1 MVELSSLKRIELRD
15 VWPNEARD
23 FTPWLAENIDQLSD
37 VLGMDLEVETTE
49 AEVGAFSLDVLA
61 RDLGSDRPVVIEN
74 QLTATDHDHL
84 GKLLTY
90 AARYD
95 AHTVV
100 WLVREFRPEHRA
112 ALEWLNQRTGEDTA
126 FFGVVVEAWS
136 IDDSRPAPRFNPIA
150 FPNEW
155 SKQVAER
162 GSGSLSIE
170 LSERS
175 LRYRDFFQ
183 ELIDTLREEHRFTA
197 ARKGQPQNWYNFA
210 SGFSGI
216 AYNVAFRRDGHAM
229 AGLYIGVFDKGMLDK
244 ERNEAL
250 FDQLKERQD
259 TIEAALGFPLVW
271 ERRDDIRTCSVHD
284 LRKNSIDEDD
294 ATLEVVRTWMIER
307 LLTFKGVFEP
317 HLSELIAQ

>member
-1 MVELSSLKRIELRD
+1 MVELSSLKRVELRE

-23 FTPWLAENIDQLSD
+23 FTPWLAEHIVQLSE
-37 VLGMDLEVETTE
+37 VLGMDLEVESTE

-61 RDLGSDRPVVIEN
+61 RDLGSDRRVVIEN
-74 QLTATDHDHL
+74 QLEATDHDHL

-95 AHTVV
+95 AQTVV

-136 IDDSRPAPRFNPIA
+136 IGDSLPAPRFNPIA

-162 GSGSLSIE
+162 GSGSSSIE

-183 ELIDTLREEHRFTA
+183 ELIDTLREKHHFTS

-216 AYNVAFRRDGHAM
+216 AYNVGFRSDGHVLAGLSIDRRD
-229 AGLYIGVFDKGMLDK
+229 K
-244 ERNEAL
+244 EQNEAL
-250 FDQLKERQD
+250 FDRLRERQD
-259 TIEAALGFPLVW
+259 TIEAGLGFPLAW
-271 ERRDDIRTCSVHD
+271 ERRDDIQACNVLDVRE
-284 LRKNSIDEDD
+284 NSIDDD
-294 ATLEVVRTWMIER
+294 DETLEHVRTWMIER
-307 LLTFKGVFEP
+307 LLKFKGVLDP
-317 HLSELIAQ
+317 HLKELIRK

>member
-1 MVELSSLKRIELRD
+1 MVELSSLKRVELRE

-23 FTPWLAENIDQLSD
+23 FTPWLAEHIVQLSE
-37 VLGMDLEVETTE
+37 VLGMDLEVESTE

-61 RDLGSDRPVVIEN
+61 RDLGSDRRVVIEN
-74 QLTATDHDHL
+74 QLEATDHDHL

-95 AHTVV
+95 AQTVV

-162 GSGSLSIE
+162 GSGSSSIE

-183 ELIDTLREEHRFTA
+183 ELIDTLREEHHFTS
-197 ARKGQPQNWYNFA
+197 ARKGQPQNWYHFA

-216 AYNVAFRRDGHAM
+216 AYNVAFRSDGHAM
-229 AGLYIGVFDKGMLDK
+229 AGMYIATGDK

-250 FDQLKERQD
+250 FDGLKERQD
-259 TIEAALGFPLVW
+259 GIEAALGFRLEW
-271 ERRDDIRTCSVHD
+271 ERRDDIRACFVHD
-284 LRKNSIDEDD
+284 LRENSIDEDD

-307 LLTFKGVFEP
+307 LLTFKGVLEP